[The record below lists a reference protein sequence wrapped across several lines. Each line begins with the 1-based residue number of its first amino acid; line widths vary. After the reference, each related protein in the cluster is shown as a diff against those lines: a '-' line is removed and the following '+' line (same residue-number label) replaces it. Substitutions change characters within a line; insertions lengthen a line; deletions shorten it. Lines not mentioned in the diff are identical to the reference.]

1 MSQLPVVRSKS
12 FPLRVIASSEV
23 LREEWLGDADQWATR
38 VVTEFA
44 ITKRNILHRLFLF
57 RLLMLQEEWVRLIR
71 GLVEV
76 RLLNKKKLLELYH
89 LQTPDIQSRQTI
101 LFLADLAS
109 IKHAGIA
116 LFTSEEI
123 ASLASSATSIG
134 DRDLNF
140 IVGKSEVLEK
150 IPPPVLLQWGD
161 QNRQLSVRNRA
172 LLIQRVFSLNR
183 ALVPVEMLSS
193 GLYEAAHIAPQ
204 SGAVQVY
211 FTMLYSV
218 EGVRS
223 RKGRD
228 KARETFADVIG
239 KMICPTVVHAS
250 VDFFGAQ
257 NLLGWYLTNPM
268 ISQVDKDWVE
278 EQIAPHVKAYGNKYL
293 SFIEDAKSKSA
304 FAIR

>member
-12 FPLRVIASSEV
+12 FPLSVVASSEV
-23 LREEWLGDADQWATR
+23 LREEWLEDTDQWATR
-38 VVTEFA
+38 VITEFA
-44 ITKRNILHRLFLF
+44 ITKRNVLHRLFLF
-57 RLLMLQEEWVRLIR
+57 RLLMIQEAWVRLVQ

-76 RLLNKKKLLELYH
+76 GLLSKKKLLELYH
-89 LQTPDIQSRQTI
+89 LQTPEIQSRQTI

-109 IKHAGIA
+109 IKHAGVA

-134 DRDLNF
+134 DDDLNF
-140 IVGKSEVLEK
+140 IVGKPEILEK
-150 IPPPVLLQWGD
+150 IPLSVLLQWGD

-172 LLIQRVFSLNR
+172 LLIQRLFSLNR
-183 ALVPVEMLSS
+183 GLVPVEMLSS
-193 GLYEAAHIAPQ
+193 GLYEAAQIAPQ

-211 FTMLYSV
+211 FTMLYSID
-218 EGVRS
+218 GVRS

-228 KARETFADVIG
+228 KARDTFADVINT
-239 KMICPTVVHAS
+239 MICPTVLRADI
-250 VDFFGAQ
+250 DFFGAQ

-268 ISQVDKDWVE
+268 INQVDKDWVE
-278 EQIAPHVKAYGNKYL
+278 QQIAPHVKAYGNKYL
-293 SFIEDAKSKSA
+293 SFIQDAKSKSA